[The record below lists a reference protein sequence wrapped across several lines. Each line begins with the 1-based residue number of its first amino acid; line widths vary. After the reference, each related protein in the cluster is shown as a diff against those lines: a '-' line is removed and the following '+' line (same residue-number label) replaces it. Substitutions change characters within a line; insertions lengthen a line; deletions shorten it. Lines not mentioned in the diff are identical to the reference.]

1 MRNGLTKIFG
11 GAILTILWLLGF
23 MYIRSTLV
31 IDFGAGLVMNFRLF
45 VIIVGLLI
53 IVLYHIFYRS
63 STEITKLSLGV
74 DYSIAWLA
82 LMFFYPFT
90 NPAVD
95 EGTRGAVAFFA
106 LVGGL
111 GFCLIWIR
119 FFSDEVSLEG

>member
-1 MRNGLTKIFG
+1 VRNGLAKIVG

>member
-1 MRNGLTKIFG
+1 MRNGLAKIVG